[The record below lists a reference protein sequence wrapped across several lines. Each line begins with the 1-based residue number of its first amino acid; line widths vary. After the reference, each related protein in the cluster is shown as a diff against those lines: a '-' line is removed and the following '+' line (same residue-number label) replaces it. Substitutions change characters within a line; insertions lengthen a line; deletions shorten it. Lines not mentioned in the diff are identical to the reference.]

1 MTALIGDPRHWAT
14 TKQRSTKNEIPSR
27 YYSPSSNDRHSF
39 CRLLLETQ
47 RVFDALE
54 ASGIDRTFTY
64 EVPSPGMWSWG
75 VEAGTELFTGETDG
89 RFYSGTARV
98 FTPRGE
104 REYPVS
110 GPISNGQKR
119 VTLYGNTGIGS
130 LDTLVFTYVGQ
141 CRA

>member
-1 MTALIGDPRHWAT
+1 MKYLLASTALLAMIGTASADSCWRHNGSLM
-14 TKQRSTKNEIPSR
+14 R
-27 YYSPSSNDRHSF
+27 
-39 CRLLLETQ
+39 
-47 RVFDALE
+47 LE
-54 ASGIDRTFTY
+54 ASGSDRTFTY
-64 EVPSPGMWSWG
+64 EVPSPGMWGAG
-75 VEAGTELFTGETDG
+75 VEAGTELFNGETDG
-89 RFYSGTARV
+89 RFYTGTARV

-119 VTLYGNTGIGS
+119 VTLYGNTGIAS